1 MPVTLSIRK
10 VPDRVAEALRRRAAS
25 HHRSLQGELMALLHE
40 AAATEARLTPEQVLQ
55 RARTLRLRPGPRSV
69 AAVRRDRDAR
79 ARR

>member
-1 MPVTLSIRK
+1 MPVTLSIRN
-10 VPDRVAEALRRRAAS
+10 VPDPVAEALRRRAAS

-40 AAATEARLTPEQVLQ
+40 AAATEARLSPKQVLE

-69 AAVRRDRDAR
+69 AIVRRDRDAR